1 MTTVL
6 KICTIASTIAVILLS
21 LSSVKNKETF
31 TSTQIFCA
39 YGQIFVEF
47 NEGDHKWGTL
57 WLDRQGKPVPC
68 RENDPNV
75 ENYLKGNY
83 NESV

>member
-1 MTTVL
+1 M
-6 KICTIASTIAVILLS
+6 LLS
-21 LSSVKNKETF
+21 ISVVKSYETY

-47 NEGDHKWGTL
+47 NDGDHRWGTL
-57 WLDRQGKPVPC
+57 WLDRNGKPVPC
-68 RENDPNV
+68 KEDEPSV
-75 ENYLKGNY
+75 ENYLKGKY